1 MTPSVDPAITH
12 GPLGPGT
19 RLGRYQIL
27 RRLATG
33 GMAELYLAR
42 HVGAAGY
49 QKVVALKRVRPHL
62 AEDQQFV
69 ARFLNEARLAAG
81 LDHSSI
87 AHVIDFGVEGGE
99 HFMAMEYVHGRSV
112 MQLLQQF
119 ERCPLPLACAVLIV
133 RDVAAALHHAHE
145 RRGPDG
151 RPLGLVHRDVSPS
164 NVLVSFDGDVK
175 LVDFGIAKATAEGSA
190 TRTGTILG
198 KLSYMAPEQLRG
210 QRIDRRSDVFALGIV
225 LFELLTGKPLFAR
238 DNDLLVMQAVC
249 MDPLPS
255 LSALRP
261 DVPPELERIAH
272 KALARDRAERYES
285 AAALRR
291 DLLAFARTLD
301 TNELPDE
308 ELSRLMR
315 RIFSDRIADKSEML
329 QRVRAGQAPLR
340 LVGGDSTGSSG
351 VAAAGLTPEVSTG
364 TASPQVQVIP
374 VAEAPAKKRGSAWL
388 IGAAVVAVGA
398 ALTAGLVLTR
408 RPEAAA
414 GAAAGATN
422 EATASAA
429 SAHPQVPSVEV
440 APLPSSSAAS
450 QVSAP
455 SSATP
460 SASALASASTSST
473 APARGPRPKLPTP
486 TPTTKPDF
494 GRFD

>member
-1 MTPSVDPAITH
+1 VTPSVDPAITH

-19 RLGRYQIL
+19 RVGRYQIL

-119 ERCPLPLACAVLIV
+119 ERCPLPLACGLLIV

-210 QRIDRRSDVFALGIV
+210 QRIDRRSDVFALGALAYELMTGVRCFYAEGEFALINRV
-225 LFELLTGKPLFAR
+225 VAARFERPSAVVEGFPAALEAILARSLAADPDARWADARELQLALEGFAATAGHSLSKLELAEHMR
-238 DNDLLVMQAVC
+238 ACFGDEPYPRTDVV
-249 MDPLPS
+249 PLPTE
-255 LSALRP
+255 A
-261 DVPPELERIAH
+261 V
-272 KALARDRAERYES
+272 
-285 AAALRR
+285 
-291 DLLAFARTLD
+291 
-301 TNELPDE
+301 
-308 ELSRLMR
+308 
-315 RIFSDRIADKSEML
+315 
-329 QRVRAGQAPLR
+329 
-340 LVGGDSTGSSG
+340 
-351 VAAAGLTPEVSTG
+351 VST
-364 TASPQVQVIP
+364 T
-374 VAEAPAKKRGSAWL
+374 E
-388 IGAAVVAVGA
+388 
-398 ALTAGLVLTR
+398 
-408 RPEAAA
+408 
-414 GAAAGATN
+414 
-422 EATASAA
+422 
-429 SAHPQVPSVEV
+429 
-440 APLPSSSAAS
+440 
-450 QVSAP
+450 
-455 SSATP
+455 
-460 SASALASASTSST
+460 ASASMAPTPVGRTGRRSPAAWVGVALVTGLVVGLVTREWLGDDEPAPVVAPELGTGERESARAPAVAEVGADPPSKVEPSTRGDAPDAHAGESSPSTSSPAAT
-473 APARGPRPKLPTP
+473 PERRSRGRAPTRRRSSGSPVTP
-486 TPTTKPDF
+486 TDPSRDATLRDF
-494 GRFD
+494 LPPSRRKDE